1 MLDSTTELP
10 TLLRPS
16 RQNLERV
23 DDRQS
28 SETAARARLE
38 RLELLAAELSSPL
51 PLARVAAVVGVAALD
66 LLDAEI
72 VVVAVHVDDPR
83 YLRSVY
89 MAGISQDGRDR
100 LSSPCDEAGLIAE
113 IDQLLGSNGT
123 SCAARQFA
131 VLPIEQVVCPRGLL
145 VVGRTE
151 ARPFSEVERT
161 FARVLAGLSG
171 LALDR
176 LRLSAERSRA
186 RHRGHAPATAGT
198 HVRVGDLDIDRV
210 SHSVVIDGRAAKLTT
225 SEMRL
230 LAFLA
235 ESPGRAR
242 SRREILRHLWNTE
255 HVGDERACDVHI
267 SNLRRKIEHEPSR
280 PERLVTL
287 RGYGYALVPR
297 YPAGASSG
305 AS

>member
-1 MLDSTTELP
+1 
-10 TLLRPS
+10 
-16 RQNLERV
+16 
-23 DDRQS
+23 
-28 SETAARARLE
+28 
-38 RLELLAAELSSPL
+38 
-51 PLARVAAVVGVAALD
+51 VAALD

-72 VVVAVHVDDPR
+72 VIVAVRVDDPR
-83 YLRSVY
+83 YLRSVHV
-89 MAGISQDGRDR
+89 AGIPQDGRDR
-100 LSSPCDEAGLIAE
+100 LSAPCDEAGLLAE
-113 IDQLLGSNGT
+113 IYRLLGSNGT
-123 SCAARQFA
+123 SRAARPLA

-176 LRLSAERSRA
+176 LRLSAERSHA
-186 RHRGHAPATAGT
+186 RRRGHAPATAGT
-198 HVRVGDLDIDRV
+198 HLRVGDLDIDRV
-210 SHSVVIDGRAAKLTT
+210 SRSVVIDGRAAKLTT

-230 LAFLA
+230 LTFLA
-235 ESPGRAR
+235 ERPGRAR
-242 SRREILRHLWNTE
+242 SRREILRHLWNTD

-267 SNLRRKIEHEPSR
+267 SNLRRKIEREPSR

-297 YPAGASSG
+297 YPAGGPAGANG